1 MYGWVITKT
10 DSDNTEVI
18 GVSGGK
24 VTKDFIMSSP
34 LRQEFIMLCQGVEGF
49 VRGFAVLDDNCDG
62 FEPLDNYGS
71 PNFGFTSIFYKEVD
85 GKFHEL

>member
-10 DSDNTEVI
+10 DPDNTEVA

-49 VRGFAVLDDNCDG
+49 VRGFALLDDNCDG

-71 PNFGFTSIFYKEVD
+71 PNFGFTSIFYKEID